1 MDFNSLFLMAKENIL
16 AVSFVIGIGC
26 LVGLI
31 IGFYIFKKMDTFL
44 SFYNVD
50 NHKKPIKWIVA
61 FLFFISCINVFSLS
75 SIIAIYFVFSSV
87 ISDIINFICEFI
99 SGKVD
104 FKALNFVSKLNK
116 SGILAIIIFA
126 ILIISGLY
134 GINHIQ
140 ETDYEITSDKVN
152 ESYTVLFISDTH
164 YGTIQ
169 DTQLFKNAI
178 VDMNNLKPDIV
189 ILGGDMVDDST
200 SKAHMKEI
208 FREIS
213 KINSTYGTYY
223 IYGNHD
229 RSSKSISGDNDSFSE
244 KELNNTIKSNN
255 ITILS
260 DDKKELGNILLIGR
274 NDKGFSNL
282 PRLSSNQLLN
292 GVDLSKFIIVADHQ
306 PKEYEENSK
315 NGADLQVSGHTHGGQ
330 IFPMNIIYDLV
341 GILNYGE
348 YKIGNMTHIT
358 SSGFTGWGWPLKN
371 ANPCEYVVIHIN
383 PSQ

>member
-1 MDFNSLFLMAKENIL
+1 MDLITLFSFAKANIFAIVFL
-16 AVSFVIGIGC
+16 IGLGC

-31 IGFYIFKKMDTFL
+31 IGAYVFKKMETFL
-44 SFYNVD
+44 SFYNVN
-50 NHKKPIKWIVA
+50 NHKKPIKCIVA
-61 FLFFISCINVFSLS
+61 IVFFISCLNIFSLS
-75 SIIAIYFVFSSV
+75 SIIAIYFVLSSV
-87 ISDIINFICEFI
+87 ISDIINLIVEFI
-99 SGKVD
+99 NKKLN
-104 FKALNFVSKLNK
+104 FKALNFISKLNK
-116 SGILAIIIFA
+116 SGILAIIIFL

-140 ETDYEITSDKVN
+140 ETDYEIASDKVN

-164 YGTIQ
+164 YDTIQ
-169 DTQLFKNAI
+169 DTNLLKNAI
-178 VDMNNLKPDIV
+178 VDMNKLKPDIV

-200 SKAHMKEI
+200 SKSSMKEL

-229 RSSKSISGDNDSFSE
+229 RSSRALSSDNDSFTE
-244 KELNNTIKSNN
+244 KDLNDTIRSNN

-260 DDKKELGNILLIGR
+260 DDKKELDNIILIGR
-274 NDKGFSNL
+274 NDKGFSNY
-282 PRLSSNQLLN
+282 PRLSSSQLLN
-292 GVDLSKFIIVADHQ
+292 GTNLSKFIIVADHQ
-306 PKEYEENSK
+306 PKEYEENAK
-315 NGADLQVSGHTHGGQ
+315 YGADLQVSGHTHGGQ

-348 YKIGNMTHIT
+348 YKFGNMTHIT

-383 PSQ
+383 PS